1 VLKAKLSELQNI
13 QKRKDSAYK
22 ELLKD
27 LVSLQELWNE
37 EFQER
42 RQEIDKLNKGN
53 SQVTIRLGFKEDKDS
68 FLEHLSAWTSG
79 IQRRTLQKICD
90 VFSDGIELYRD
101 LFGDA
106 HRLTNEAGL
115 NQTQITRLHDALAE
129 NLKSIVT
136 FRPEHSVDILYKGKP
151 LHEHSLGQRATALML
166 FLLSQEDFDTLII
179 DQPEDDLDNQTIYTE
194 VIQRLLDSKGK
205 HQIIFATH
213 SPNIP
218 VLGDAEQIF
227 RCDFSPDKIELMSGP
242 IDNPEMQREVV
253 KVMEGGEEALKK
265 RKQIYESWKH

>member
-1 VLKAKLSELQNI
+1 MPVDNLAEYFSE
-13 QKRKDSAYK
+13 
-22 ELLKD
+22 
-27 LVSLQELWNE
+27 
-37 EFQER
+37 
-42 RQEIDKLNKGN
+42 
-53 SQVTIRLGFKEDKDS
+53 T
-68 FLEHLSAWTSG
+68 
-79 IQRRTLQKICD
+79 
-90 VFSDGIELYRD
+90 
-101 LFGDA
+101 DA
-106 HRLTNEAGL
+106 
-115 NQTQITRLHDALAE
+115 QITRLHDALAE

-194 VIQRLLDSKGK
+194 VIQRLLDSKGR
-205 HQIIFATH
+205 HQIMFATH

-227 RCDFSPDKIELMSGP
+227 RCEFSPDKIELMSGS

-253 KVMEGGEEALKK
+253 KVMEGGEEALQK